1 MHFSNISKVSY
12 SKNTLYTGIMQF
24 YFLLQNYVTPPK
36 LPNQQYNL
44 HSPHQKKKFLTQAGG
59 GGGGACHALGPL
71 KWHQAP
77 DVMSRNP
84 SATKKEP
91 IPRIYHII
99 STHTDPLSYAD
110 TELNFQ
116 TTTISHLED
125 LSHSVITYQYIQT
138 AAREDTNFSKLQ
150 SFITHGF
157 PTIKKLLD
165 PALRGYWKVRSQ
177 LTHSDDIICLDQRI
191 VIPQKLQKQVLQH
204 LHAAHQ
210 GITSMKARANQC
222 LLARNVKINKTL
234 QV

>member
-1 MHFSNISKVSY
+1 
-12 SKNTLYTGIMQF
+12 MQF

-44 HSPHQKKKFLTQAGG
+44 HSPHQKKKFLTQAG